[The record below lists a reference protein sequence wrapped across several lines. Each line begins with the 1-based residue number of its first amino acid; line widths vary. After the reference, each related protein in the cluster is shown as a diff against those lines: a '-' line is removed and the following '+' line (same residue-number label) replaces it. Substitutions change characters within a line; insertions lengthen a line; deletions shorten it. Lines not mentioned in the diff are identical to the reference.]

1 MIKRNVDE
9 TELEFKY
16 RVCKDRELLELDTW
30 NDVAEALNET
40 LDTNFS
46 ESAYRKWYKNFEAG
60 VQHGVESVSNQEMF
74 KEIEDK
80 TIAFQKEKVKFQ
92 DQKRELGNL
101 IRQQARFEHLKDE
114 VSLAINEL
122 AKVKPLKFE
131 VTQPKIGGSK
141 KGIALWSDWHVG
153 SDFSNGFNTYN
164 TEVFRNRLEHLI
176 NKTIDHAKSNSV
188 SDLIVANLGDAIS
201 GAIHVSTRV
210 QSGEDVIRQ
219 IQIVAEAMSES
230 LAELSKHF
238 NTVKFI
244 NIIGNHSRVISNK
257 NESIFTENLEY
268 LIPWFMNA
276 RLKDIGN
283 IEIVKDTD
291 GFSVE
296 EIEGES
302 FVFCHGD
309 LDSAQSSAKNI
320 PQILGIVPKAIFSAH
335 IHHNYEKEFGKTET
349 IVNGSMMGVDDYAV
363 SKRYHASPMQKF
375 IVLNGNE
382 IECTYKIKF
391 QSVTDT
397 SSVTK

>member
-1 MIKRNVDE
+1 MIKRKADE

-30 NDVAEALNET
+30 NEVADALNEALN
-40 LDTNFS
+40 TNFS

-60 VQHGVESVSNQEMF
+60 VQHGVESVSNREMF

-92 DQKRELGNL
+92 DQKRELNNL
-101 IRQQARFEHLKDE
+101 IKQQARFEHLKDE
-114 VSLAINEL
+114 VSLAVNEL

-131 VTQPKIGGSK
+131 SNHPKIGDGK
-141 KGIALWSDWHVG
+141 KGISLWSDWHVG
-153 SDFSNGFNTYN
+153 SDFTNSFNTYN

-176 NKTIDHAKSNSV
+176 NKTIDHAKSNNV
-188 SDLIVANLGDAIS
+188 TDLIVANLGDAIS
-201 GAIHVSTRV
+201 GSIHVSTRV
-210 QSGEDVIRQ
+210 QSSEDVIRQ

-230 LAELSKHF
+230 LAVLSKHF
-238 NTVKFI
+238 KTIKFI

-276 RLKDIGN
+276 RLKDINN

-309 LDSAQSSAKNI
+309 LDAAQTSAKNI
-320 PQILGIVPKAIFSAH
+320 PQILGIVPKVIFSAH

-363 SKRYHASPMQKF
+363 SKRYYASPMQKF
-375 IVLNGNE
+375 IVLDGNE
-382 IECTYKIKF
+382 VECTYKIKF
-391 QSVTDT
+391 QSVTNNT
-397 SSVTK
+397 SEAR